1 MEERLVIRIY
11 RWGEEEPVFAFFP
24 EENGDDDGGRDYVLP
39 VGYTMDSEDG
49 SPFIRGE
56 KPCAL
61 QNHNGLPVLVDET
74 GHLMGAYGVAILAKS
89 SGVERPFQFDV
100 AQMTFQTREACC
112 GKCPNNCEVICV
124 YRDGQLIDAWGN
136 RCENGNM
143 MKDPTRQTLP
153 A

>member
-61 QNHNGLPVLVDET
+61 QNHNGLPVLVDEAKKRAFLLERDRKIERMRERA
-74 GHLMGAYGVAILAKS
+74 GISRAELAEALGAS
-89 SGVERPFQFDV
+89 
-100 AQMTFQTREACC
+100 QME
-112 GKCPNNCEVICV
+112 V
-124 YRDGQLIDAWGN
+124 YRWELYEVEPGTALLGRIAHALGCDTEDLI
-136 RCENGNM
+136 
-143 MKDPTRQTLP
+143 
-153 A
+153 